1 MPVSRPAILTRM
13 ARLGGLL
20 ALFLFLWSGQRLAA
34 QVSEVLDSLPQ
45 PADTLSAI
53 ESEAWESYGDS
64 LETDSLALDADSL
77 ALDSLVAEDGGD
89 SLYKDGKYGKQ
100 PVAARDTAKK
110 VVPPRTVLWD
120 LARLR
125 DNLNYV
131 QQVAY
136 RLQEVMEPDLL
147 WRQDGHY
154 NWLGQIGKPYRRSIY
169 GFDGSN
175 FRGQGVFI
183 NPYTGAE
190 DAYIPDPEAS
200 LLYFDTRTPYINVYF
215 GQGKADL
222 SQLRV
227 DLSQNVHPFVNVG
240 LWYYRRVA
248 NGVYNSFTTDH
259 QNLGATVNVRTPNER
274 YQAFLS
280 GTVHDGKEQINGGVE
295 QNFFLSELD
304 STYEELFGKTLVS
317 VALND
322 AVLRRRNQAFTFFH
336 SYRISGDTLPY
347 QDTTWAADT
356 VVRIRTAQRPNR
368 LRIYNGFLF
377 QVFENEFSDVGIDPG
392 LLTLP
397 FPVYPTMDT
406 ASLLFHERFLQN
418 RGKGYGGVAYRFKTN
433 GFEMGHRAEIGLD
446 VIDFYKNR
454 TQRVQAKF
462 NSSYWGD
469 LRITPG
475 PFEVKA
481 DAQVHN
487 TVTNLFKAPE
497 NYAELGGS
505 LGLPKAVEDYT
516 YKVPGPPRHEK
527 DSIEVKR
534 THRPFSVELRSIVY
548 GRNPTLQQ
556 AYGVG
561 AWENRF
567 QADSSLRNMRMSHVR
582 LGGVY
587 RTKTRLGKNGEIP
600 GTEIG
605 LSAFASRSTQYI
617 YYDSSLLLRQTGRD
631 TFLQW
636 LGVEA
641 RFRIHFGRFYLE
653 NRTVLQSPSSN
664 DSLLAATI
672 GTMQPPLYGK
682 ASLYY
687 ENPLTKFGGV
697 LRIGIDYY
705 YTAAYNVPVFDGPSQ
720 QFYPQTRFQQPAYHR
735 VDAYFGA
742 KVKRVF
748 LYLKLAHANEGLL
761 ARGYFS
767 TMLYP
772 MMDRNF
778 MVGINWNFFD

>member
-1 MPVSRPAILTRM
+1 MPASRPAVTSCM
-13 ARLGGLL
+13 ARLGGFFALL
-20 ALFLFLWSGQRLAA
+20 LLLWGGQGLAA
-34 QVSEVLDSLPQ
+34 QVTEALDSLPQ
-45 PADTLSAI
+45 PVDTLSEL
-53 ESEAWESYGDS
+53 ESAAWESYGDS
-64 LETDSLALDADSL
+64 LAPDSLALGGDSL
-77 ALDSLVAEDGGD
+77 ALDSLLAEGGVD
-89 SLYKDGKYGKQ
+89 SLYKDGKYGKL
-100 PVAARDTAKK
+100 AAAPRDTSKK
-110 VVPPRTVLWD
+110 VVTQRTLNWD

-125 DNLNYV
+125 DNLNYLQLV
-131 QQVAY
+131 SY

-154 NWLGQIGKPYRRSIY
+154 TWLGQIGKPYRRSIY
-169 GFDGSN
+169 GLDGSN

-190 DAYIPDPEAS
+190 DAYIPDPEAN

-227 DLSQNVHPFVNVG
+227 DLSQNINPFVNVG

-259 QNLGATVNVRTPNER
+259 QNLGFTVNGHTPNER

-280 GTVHDGKEQINGGVE
+280 GTVHDGKDQINGGVE

-317 VALND
+317 VAIDD
-322 AVLRRRNQAFTFFH
+322 AVLRRRNQTFTFFH

-347 QDTTWAADT
+347 QDTVWAADT
-356 VVRIRTAQRPNR
+356 VQRIRTAQRPNR

-377 QVFENEFSDVGIDPG
+377 QVFENEYSDIGFDSALV
-392 LLTLP
+392 TNP
-397 FPVYPTMDT
+397 FPVYPTMG
-406 ASLLFHERFLQN
+406 ALALFHERFLQN
-418 RGKGYGGVAYRFKTN
+418 RGKGYAGAAYRFKTN
-433 GFEMGHRAEIGLD
+433 GFETGHRVEVGLD
-446 VIDFYKNR
+446 VVDFYKNR
-454 TQRVQAKF
+454 VQRVQTKF

-469 LRITPG
+469 LRINPG

-487 TVTNLFKAPE
+487 TVSNLFTAE
-497 NYAELGGS
+497 NYVELGGS
-505 LGLPKAVEDYT
+505 LGLPNGVEDYA
-516 YKVPGPPRHEK
+516 YKIAGPPRREK
-527 DSIEVKR
+527 DSVEVKR

-556 AYGVG
+556 AYGYG
-561 AWENRF
+561 AWDNRF
-567 QADSSLRNMRMSHVR
+567 QADSTLNNMRMSHVR
-582 LGGVY
+582 LGAVY
-587 RTKTRLGKNGEIP
+587 RGKTRLGKNGEVP

-605 LSAFASRSTQYI
+605 LHAFVSRSAQYI
-617 YYDSSLLLRQTGRD
+617 YYDSNLVLRQTDRD

-653 NRTVLQSPSSN
+653 NRTTLQAPSSN
-664 DSLLAATI
+664 DALLAATI

-687 ENPLTKFGGV
+687 ENPLTKYGGV
-697 LRIGIDYY
+697 LRIGLDYY
-705 YTAAYNVPVFDGPSQ
+705 YTAAYHVPVFDGPSQ
-720 QFYPQTRFQQPAYHR
+720 QFYPQTRFTQPAYHR

-742 KVKRVF
+742 KVKRAF
-748 LYLKLAHANEGLL
+748 IYLKLAHANEGLL